1 MRIALLMRK
10 YRRSPRSQT
19 PYTGDCQGS
28 RRAMGLRRAI
38 ARGIG
43 WLPLEAKPVP
53 RAIGRDE
60 RETDDPVARRL
71 SHRFERRLEILPQL
85 IGHAQLAQR
94 PRCLLASLPVQHDLP
109 FSLRLPARSWAAE
122 QRAPSR
128 LKHGTPLPDAGILR
142 AGAPRERAIRPE
154 TILCRRARKTVAPD
168 EKCGTRARAWT

>member
-109 FSLRLPARSWAAE
+109 FFPSSPARSWAAG
-122 QRAPSR
+122 S
-128 LKHGTPLPDAGILR
+128 LR
-142 AGAPRERAIRPE
+142 ARAPRERAIRPE
-154 TILCRRARKTVAPD
+154 TVLRRRAP
-168 EKCGTRARAWT
+168 ENCGP